1 VSRRE
6 GKASGL
12 PFLLATAAA
21 SALSTNGLIREDS
34 MSIRIV
40 PYTLAAAAFLALGLP
55 SANAQQKPQPPQSP
69 RLYVLDCGIIT
80 PANVDNYGLKVSE
93 VADTKMITPC
103 FLIVHP
109 RGSMIWDTGEIQDS
123 AFKDGVSPQKLNAY
137 TVDRP
142 LLPQL
147 AAIGYT
153 PANITYLALSHYHG
167 DHVANAAL
175 FARST
180 WIVQKGDRDAI
191 LAPRPA
197 EPSRVPDPKFFEG
210 LANSKTIVLNGE
222 DHDVF
227 GDGTVFIKSSPGH
240 TPGHQS
246 LFLKLANTGNV
257 LLSGDLYHYPEE
269 ITYKKVPNFDTDRE
283 QTAKSREKIEEF
295 VKQNHAQL
303 WIQHDYTAGIKRKM
317 APEFYD

>member
-1 VSRRE
+1 MSVRTV
-6 GKASGL
+6 
-12 PFLLATAAA
+12 PF
-21 SALSTNGLIREDS
+21 I
-34 MSIRIV
+34 
-40 PYTLAAAAFLALGLP
+40 LAAAVFIASGFPA
-55 SANAQQKPQPPQSP
+55 ANAQQKPQPPQSL

-80 PANVDNYGLKVSE
+80 PTNVDNYGLKPNE
-93 VADTKMITPC
+93 VADTRMVTPC

-109 RGSMIWDTGEIQDS
+109 RGTLMWDTGEIPDS
-123 AFKDGVSPQKLNAY
+123 AFQSGVSPQKLNAF

-153 PANITYLALSHYHG
+153 PSDITYLALSHYHG
-167 DHVANAAL
+167 DHVANASL

-180 WIVQKGDRDAI
+180 WIVQKGDRDPI

-197 EPSRVPDPKFFEG
+197 GQPSRVPDPKFFTG
-210 LANSKTIVLNGE
+210 LADSKTVLLNGE

-227 GDGTVFIKSSPGH
+227 GDGTVVIKSSPGH

-283 QTAKSREKIEEF
+283 QTAKSRGLIEEF

-303 WIQHDYTAGIKRKM
+303 WIQHDYTSGIKRKI
-317 APEFYD
+317 APAFYD

>member
-1 VSRRE
+1 MLPTMVRRTMN
-6 GKASGL
+6 L
-12 PFLLATAAA
+12 
-21 SALSTNGLIREDS
+21 
-34 MSIRIV
+34 V
-40 PYTLAAAAFLALGLP
+40 LAAGVVAGLV
-55 SANAQQKPQPPQSP
+55 AGKPAPPKSL
-69 RLYVLDCGIIT
+69 RLYVFDCGKIT
-80 PANVDNYGLKVSE
+80 VANGNSMGFKPGELATSNMV
-93 VADTKMITPC
+93 TPC

-109 RGSMIWDTGEIQDS
+109 RGTMMWDTGEIPDS
-123 AFKDGVSPQKLNAY
+123 AFASGVTPQTAGAF

-153 PANITYLALSHYHG
+153 PADITYLALSHYHG
-167 DHVANAAL
+167 DHVANANA
-175 FARST
+175 FAGST
-180 WIVQKGDRDAI
+180 WIVQQGDRDAI
-191 LAPRPA
+191 FAPRTDTGKRLGA
-197 EPSRVPDPKFFEG
+197 VGDAAYFTD
-210 LANSKTIVLNGE
+210 LAKSKTLLLNGE

-227 GDGTVFIKSSPGH
+227 GDGTVVIKFTPGH

-269 ITYKKVPNFDTDRE
+269 ITSKKVPTFDTDRE

-303 WIQHDYTAGIKRKM
+303 WIQHDYTAGIKRKI
-317 APEFYD
+317 APGFYD